1 MTLVLRGGADVTAL
15 AGPARSVLRELDPS
29 LPLTGVRTM
38 DEVVNASMA
47 MPRATGGVLVLFAG
61 LALLLAAIGIYG
73 VLTYLVSERTREIG
87 VRLAVG
93 ATGPQVIRLVL
104 GHGLALS
111 MAGLALGV
119 AFAAALTRF
128 MSGMLHDVRPL
139 DPITFT
145 AVPALLLVVAVV
157 AGYQPA
163 WRATRVD
170 PVTALR
176 DE

>member
-1 MTLVLRGGADVTAL
+1 MRGGADVTAL
-15 AGPARSVLRELDPS
+15 AGPVRSVLREMDPS

-61 LALLLAAIGIYG
+61 LALLLAAVGIYG

-104 GHGLALS
+104 GHGLALAT
-111 MAGLALGV
+111 AGLALGV

-128 MSGMLHDVRPL
+128 MRGMLHDVRPL
-139 DPITFT
+139 DPVTFT
-145 AVPALLLVVAVV
+145 AVPVLLLVVAVV
-157 AGYQPA
+157 AGYLPA